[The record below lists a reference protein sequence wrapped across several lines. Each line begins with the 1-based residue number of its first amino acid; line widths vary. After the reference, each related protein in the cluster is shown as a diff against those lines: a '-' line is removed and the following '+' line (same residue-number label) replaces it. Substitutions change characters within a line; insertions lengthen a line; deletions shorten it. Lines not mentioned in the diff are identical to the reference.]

1 MEDNLKE
8 VSAFNY
14 VCLLS
19 EEKFFPAPDGSYVL
33 EEDMDYLNQL
43 LYSKCI
49 MTLLLVFFLTSIP
62 AVCCLRH
69 Q

>member
-33 EEDMDYLNQL
+33 EEDMDYLNKL
-43 LYSKCI
+43 LYSKCYYD
-49 MTLLLVFFLTSIP
+49 TVT
-62 AVCCLRH
+62 
-69 Q
+69 

>member
-14 VCLLS
+14 VCLFS

-33 EEDMDYLNQL
+33 EEDIDLFMHF
-43 LYSKCI
+43 LYPK
-49 MTLLLVFFLTSIP
+49 
-62 AVCCLRH
+62 
-69 Q
+69 